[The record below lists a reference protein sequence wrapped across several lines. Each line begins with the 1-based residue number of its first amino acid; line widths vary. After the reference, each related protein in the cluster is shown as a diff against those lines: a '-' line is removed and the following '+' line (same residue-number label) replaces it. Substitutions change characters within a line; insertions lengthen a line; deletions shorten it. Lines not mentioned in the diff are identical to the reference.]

1 MSAATPRT
9 IPAPTPTPRSRADRK
24 PNLALWALTGLSLLT
39 ALLVPLVTGE
49 ASTRAALLLT
59 IPFAF
64 IHGIRRYGVRQL
76 LTFFVVTFVVSNF
89 FEDLSIITG
98 FPFGDYHYTGAP
110 KLLEVPIQ
118 IGPIY
123 FGLGYLAW
131 LTASALLD
139 NADSRL
145 GRAHGRTGTINLF
158 ALPALAAALMTMF
171 DLGSDSISSTV
182 SHVWIWE
189 HGGGVFGVP
198 YTNYLGWWFVT
209 YLFFQI
215 FALILARPGL
225 NRGPQH
231 TTGLRHGSLA
241 QPALIY
247 TGLGLASITYFTA
260 AHTTRVTDATGVA
273 WNTAALNET
282 MMTINIFGLIVVGLL
297 ALTKIARGDT
307 TRTTP

>member
-1 MSAATPRT
+1 MSV
-9 IPAPTPTPRSRADRK
+9 
-24 PNLALWALTGLSLLT
+24 LT
-39 ALLVPLVTGE
+39 ALLLPLFTGE

-64 IHGIRRYGVRQL
+64 IHGVRRYGVRRL

-89 FEDLSIITG
+89 FEDLSIFTG
-98 FPFGDYHYTGAP
+98 FPFGDYHYTGSP

-145 GRAHGRTGTINLF
+145 GRARGRVGTINIF
-158 ALPALAAALMTMF
+158 ALPPLAAAVMTMF
-171 DLGSDSISSTV
+171 DVGSDSISSTV

-209 YLFFQI
+209 YVFFQI
-215 FALILARPGL
+215 FALILAKADL
-225 NRGPQH
+225 NRSTQN
-231 TTGLRHGSLA
+231 TTGLRRGSLA

-247 TGLGLASITYFTA
+247 TGLGLSSITYFMA
-260 AHTTRVTDATGVA
+260 DHTTRVTDASGVV
-273 WNTAALNET
+273 WGTAALDET
-282 MMTINIFGLIVVGLL
+282 MMTINIFGLVVVGLL
-297 ALTKIARGDT
+297 TLVKIARGDT